1 MIKLIDL
8 TELEMQPSERSRMK
22 NFLYRGTRQQI
33 AQAKENKDE
42 FIMEPY
48 DDEGSTTYS
57 KQKGTIEGKGMIQTD
72 KPYNKRRT
80 VGWEWDELN
89 TLEEMFVSVK
99 TALLGRELQTLESV
113 KKIISRL
120 KERGFSKKEV
130 LIFILKYLEELD
142 EVVGY
147 ANITKPSVS
156 GGLTQ
161 DTEITG

>member
-1 MIKLIDL
+1 MIKLANL
-8 TELEMQPSERSRMK
+8 AELQVQPGERSKMK
-22 NFLYRGTRQQI
+22 NFLYRGTKQQI
-33 AQAKENKDE
+33 AQANNGKDE

-57 KQKGTIEGKGMIQTD
+57 KQKGTIEGKGMLQVD

-89 TLEEMFVSVK
+89 TLEEMFISVR
-99 TALLGRELQTLESV
+99 TALLGRELQTLEDV
-113 KKIISRL
+113 KKIIARL
-120 KERGFSKKEV
+120 KERGFSKKEALV
-130 LIFILKYLEELD
+130 FILKYLNQLD

-147 ANITKPSVS
+147 ATIIKPSVS

-161 DTEITG
+161 DTKNIR